1 VNLNNNNNNN
11 TIKKMSL
18 NDHNLKR
25 LIQSLSNYDTLPVR
39 NKTKC
44 RLKQLVAFS
53 SSNDDSDNT
62 FVLLVCVCCF
72 CY

>member
-1 VNLNNNNNNN
+1 
-11 TIKKMSL
+11 MSL
-18 NDHNLKR
+18 NDHNFKR
-25 LIQSLSNYDTLPVR
+25 LIQSSSNYDTLLVR

-44 RLKQLVAFS
+44 PLKKLVAFS
-53 SSNDDSDNT
+53 SSNDNSDNT